1 VGAQV
6 RLVKPRRRAV
16 AAPHRREKP
25 CATDARARYNA
36 SMPAFDAVLAQAL
49 QLPEEERGDL
59 VARLLRSL
67 EPDDGD
73 EVTGDDWEG
82 AWSAEIDR
90 RVEEVRNGT
99 ADLVDGET
107 VLRESRAWLDSQR
120 R

>member
-1 VGAQV
+1 
-6 RLVKPRRRAV
+6 
-16 AAPHRREKP
+16 
-25 CATDARARYNA
+25 
-36 SMPAFDAVLAQAL
+36 MPAYDAVLAQAL